1 MRCAMTSQLSSDDR
15 IALRNNIKKLLAK
28 QTALGNCMRKLSNI
42 LFRSISVAAIAGAL
56 GACSADAEP
65 PQPPPPEVAVQT
77 VDSSPVPLDLTYTAR
92 TVGSR
97 EVEVRARVG
106 GILLKRRYEEGK
118 PVQQGQTMF
127 LIDPEP
133 VRARLANAKAELAVA
148 QARLDEAR
156 RERDRVLPLFDQNA
170 VSQSRRDEVV
180 SGYEVAAANVTA
192 AESRVRTAELDL
204 EYTDVRAP
212 ISGLTSRE
220 VLSEGSLVS
229 TDQVSSLLTRIVQV
243 DPLYVEFAVPEA
255 EASLI
260 RDALASSKDAG
271 INVKLVM
278 EGGAEYA
285 DAAKVTFVD
294 NAVDLGSGTVRVRAV
309 LPNREAKLIPGQFV
323 RAKVEGVTLAN
334 VLAIPRKAVMSGPQG
349 RFVWIVDKDQKV
361 EIRPVQVG
369 RSMGNNIMVTQGL
382 NAGERFIVEGVL
394 KVQPGIVVTP
404 VSVDPAVKHAEARVD
419 AAKEPA

>member
-1 MRCAMTSQLSSDDR
+1 
-15 IALRNNIKKLLAK
+15 
-28 QTALGNCMRKLSNI
+28 
-42 LFRSISVAAIAGAL
+42 
-56 GACSADAEP
+56 
-65 PQPPPPEVAVQT
+65 
-77 VDSSPVPLDLTYTAR
+77 
-92 TVGSR
+92 
-97 EVEVRARVG
+97 
-106 GILLKRRYEEGK
+106 
-118 PVQQGQTMF
+118 
-127 LIDPEP
+127 
-133 VRARLANAKAELAVA
+133 
-148 QARLDEAR
+148 
-156 RERDRVLPLFDQNA
+156 
-170 VSQSRRDEVV
+170 
-180 SGYEVAAANVTA
+180 
-192 AESRVRTAELDL
+192 
-204 EYTDVRAP
+204 VRAP

-260 RDALASSKDAG
+260 RGALASSKDAG
-271 INVKLVM
+271 ISVKLVM
-278 EGGAEYA
+278 EGGEEYA

-309 LPNREAKLIPGQFV
+309 LPNREATLIPGQFV

-404 VSVDPAVKHAEARVD
+404 VSVDPAVKQAEARMD

>member
-1 MRCAMTSQLSSDDR
+1 
-15 IALRNNIKKLLAK
+15 
-28 QTALGNCMRKLSNI
+28 MRKLSII
-42 LFRSISVAAIAGAL
+42 LFRSIGVAVIAGAL

-77 VDSSPVPLDLTYTAR
+77 VDAAPVPLDLTYTAR

-118 PVQQGQTMF
+118 PVQQGQPMF

-133 VRARLANAKAELAVA
+133 VRAHLANAKAELAVA

-180 SGYEVAAANVTA
+180 SGYEVAAANVAA

-260 RDALASSKDAG
+260 RNALTSSKDAG

-278 EGGAEYA
+278 EGGNEYP

-361 EIRPVQVG
+361 EIRPVQVS

-394 KVQPGIVVTP
+394 KVQPGIVVAP
-404 VSVDPAVKHAEARVD
+404 VSVDPAAKQAEARMD